1 MPEWNL
7 VTDTSIKTSGSMLIA
22 MENPVH
28 FLRSANYYRA
38 TPRLQND
45 ANVFNKHRRGK
56 ELGRIS
62 GQHSH

>member
-1 MPEWNL
+1 MPVWNL
-7 VTDTSIKTSGSMLIA
+7 VANTFMKTYESMLIA

-28 FLRSANYYRA
+28 FLRSANWYGA
-38 TPRLQND
+38 TPHLQND
-45 ANVFNKHRRGK
+45 ANVFSKHSRGK